1 LVTTRASTP
10 SRRTHA
16 EPHESGMNRL
26 DLIGPKTDASETI
39 TRRTLDAHATALRRG
54 VEHAEAQRPSG

>member
-1 LVTTRASTP
+1 
-10 SRRTHA
+10 
-16 EPHESGMNRL
+16 MNRL